1 MKIVVDVNVV
11 LSSLLTKGD
20 SSKTFELN
28 FAFNKFDFVAPD
40 FLLTELE
47 KHKEEFF
54 KRSKLPEEEF
64 DEAYEFILGQIT
76 FIPKSEFSEF
86 LPKAEKMLSEHLKDA
101 PYLALALK
109 LNCPIFSGDK
119 TLKKFLSKTDIEV
132 LSPKEML
139 NKFGATT

>member
-20 SSKTFELN
+20 SSEIFKLN
-28 FAFNKFDFVAPD
+28 SIFNKFEFTAPE

-54 KRSKLPEEEF
+54 KRSKLSRDEF
-64 DEAYEFILGQIT
+64 DEALEFVLAQID
-76 FIPKSEFSEF
+76 FIPKSEFSEY
-86 LPKAEKMLSEHLKDA
+86 LPKAEKMLSEHLKDV
-101 PYLALALK
+101 PYVALALK

-119 TLKKFLSKTDIEV
+119 KLKKIFPVKILN
-132 LSPKEML
+132 PKEML
-139 NKFGATT
+139 RI